1 MENQISKEEILR
13 AEKQDSVSLEN
24 EENALKKSNKA
35 VTSIKDV
42 IEKHPPSK
50 ATHDLPLD
58 EQQYDHHQKNTSH
71 D

>member
-1 MENQISKEEILR
+1 MENQSSKQDKIR
-13 AEKQDSVSLEN
+13 AENQDSVSLEN
-24 EENALKKSNKA
+24 EENALKNSNKA

-58 EQQYDHHQKNTSH
+58 EQQYDHHQKNISH